1 MDFQI
6 EWKFWCSDITW
17 VTKNICYSP
26 LIIREA
32 YASDS
37 QLGELCFKLANGYC
51 LTSYMD
57 IIFSPDSLSDE
68 QAKDLADWISIILG
82 KEKVPVVKV
91 WIF

>member
-1 MDFQI
+1 MLPTVSW
-6 EWKFWCSDITW
+6 ES
-17 VTKNICYSP
+17 SA
-26 LIIREA
+26 L
-32 YASDS
+32 
-37 QLGELCFKLANGYC
+37 KLANGYC

-91 WIF
+91 